1 MKAARIGRLA
11 PDWLWTYAGVILLVS
26 VLVNLA
32 TSFAQYTP
40 NLTLPA
46 MRDSLRL
53 SYTQVGV
60 LVTGAGVVRMASSLA
75 FGTLAPRYGSR
86 AIIGVAT
93 IGTGAAMLFLG
104 AAPTFSVALIAMA
117 LLGLTTGGAL
127 TPMMG
132 LLSPWFHLRNRG
144 LAAGLAATGGSV
156 AFVAA
161 GVLVPWLTGRS
172 PTEGWR
178 HTWYL
183 FGVVVL
189 VVGVLALIFLRDRP
203 HPPAADRPP
212 HPAASRPANLGAW
225 PLAAYRNPA
234 VWLVTALAFCSGWS
248 QGIFS
253 TFFGSYLSQE
263 HGIPL
268 ALVGRLLVLMGLLSL
283 ASGVLWGR
291 ASDRLGRGQAFLLS
305 FLLQGL
311 AYAMFWLMPTLG
323 PLVVSSVLMGLT
335 LRAGYTICAAAAGD
349 YVPPHFSAAAFGLMS
364 VGAGLGSSISPVLA
378 GVIADATGTLGWG
391 FAQAVAGAVV
401 GIAGSFL
408 LHRSPARPTQ
418 P

>member
-1 MKAARIGRLA
+1 MKAAKIGRLA

-26 VLVNLA
+26 ILVNLA
-32 TSFAQYTP
+32 TSLASYTP

-104 AAPTFSVALIAMA
+104 AAPAFSVALVAMA
-117 LLGLTTGGAL
+117 LVGFASGGAL

-132 LLSPWFHLRNRG
+132 SLSPWFHIRVRG

-161 GVLVPWLTGRS
+161 GVVVPWLTDRS

-178 HTWYL
+178 HTWYI

-189 VVGVLALIFLRDRP
+189 IVGVLALSFLRD
-203 HPPAADRPP
+203 HSQATSRPP
-212 HPAASRPANLGAW
+212 HPAATPPTSLGTW
-225 PLAAYRNPA
+225 PLVAYRSPA

-268 ALVGRLLVLMGLLSL
+268 AVVGRLLVLMGLLSL

-291 ASDRLGRGQAFLLS
+291 ASDHLGRSPAFLLS

-311 AYAMFWLMPTLG
+311 AYAMFWLMPALG

-349 YVPPHFSAAAFGLMS
+349 YIPPQFSAAAFGLMS

-391 FAQAVAGAVV
+391 FAQAVAGAAV

-408 LHRSPARPTQ
+408 LRRSHTRQSPA
-418 P
+418 